1 MRNLSRS
8 EQQQDSQNTN
18 VVHGIVTTR
27 HCSCKALLA
36 SRMGSTSDRYPVLED
51 IVDITVRWMPPFN
64 CYSRCI
70 VGAGT
75 ASIRH
80 PFLAL
85 GLIAS
90 SAAVFYFEITSEI
103 FLRPDNEQHRRC
115 DKA

>member
-1 MRNLSRS
+1 MRNLSRR
-8 EQQQDSQNTN
+8 EQQQDSQNTDI
-18 VVHGIVTTR
+18 VHGIVTTR

-36 SRMGSTSDRYPVLED
+36 SRMGSTSDKYPVLED
-51 IVDITVRWMPPFN
+51 IVDITIRWMPPFN
-64 CYSRCI
+64 CYLRCI

-75 ASIRH
+75 ASFQH

-90 SAAVFYFEITSEI
+90 SAAVLYFKIASEI
-103 FLRPDNEQHRRC
+103 FLGADNEQHRRC